1 MTVFFMR
8 WPGAAAFALFLVS
21 SATFAQTPLNTA
33 FAVGP
38 KAEGI
43 SEYTL
48 KSNGLRVLL
57 FRDASNPK
65 VTVNITYLVG
75 SRHEGYGET
84 GMAHLLEHML
94 FKSTPKYPKLW
105 QDMANRGFINNG
117 TTWTDRT
124 NYYESFAA
132 SDANL
137 KWAIEMEA
145 DRMVNSNISREEL
158 DTEMT
163 VVRNEFEMGENRPQG
178 TLYQKVFATAF
189 A

>member
-48 KSNGLRVLL
+48 KANGLRVLL
-57 FRDASNPK
+57 FPDASNPK

-117 TTWTDRT
+117 TTCQRAMRRHLT
-124 NYYESFAA
+124 NRFVVLEIIAKLVAVFFFAF
-132 SDANL
+132 SDFALEQTVLPQPLTHLANQARVL
-137 KWAIEMEA
+137 GP
-145 DRMVNSNISREEL
+145 L
-158 DTEMT
+158 
-163 VVRNEFEMGENRPQG
+163 
-178 TLYQKVFATAF
+178 L
-189 A
+189 